1 MNGLER
7 IYVVGAGSIG
17 MPLAALLTARGLP
30 VTAVRTSIEGLVSA
44 PVEVTVELSAG
55 QSLRAVV
62 ETASLSAISQA
73 TSGIVALTAKA
84 TANKVLAAQ
93 LRDKFAALPLVVL
106 QNGIG
111 VEQPFIE
118 AGFDAVYR
126 CVLYAT
132 GQAEGKHCYRFRE
145 VAASPLGVVNGQP
158 AQAQAIVELL
168 SSPGFRFRYEEN
180 IAGQAWK
187 KAIINAAFNSICPL
201 LDVDNGVFHRD
212 EGVAA
217 IAAAVIDEGHSVAA
231 RRGICF
237 AAGELLEQLLL
248 ISRRADGQLIST
260 LQDLNQGRETEI
272 DFLNLE
278 IARVGAQL
286 NPPVDTPI
294 TRLLGEMI
302 RAKSRI
308 GRRDG

>member
-30 VTAVRTSIEGLVSA
+30 VTAVRTSIEGLGST

-62 ETASLSAISQA
+62 ETASLSAFSQA

-217 IAAAVIDEGHSVAA
+217 IAAAVIDEGRSVAA